1 MQLFGNVNLSFN
13 GKFIEKENYL
23 DSDYDN
29 LFNGR
34 LNISWSPNQ
43 AFSFGSGIGGGR
55 SIAYNET
62 NPREGIIQRRGID
75 LNLQAK
81 GKFQWSLD
89 LDYEKMT
96 ELFDP
101 TLSIYEGFLFQSVFK
116 YTLTRALDFRLVS
129 QLNNFNSDEIN
140 VLMQPLIQY
149 RPTAFSLF
157 YIGGLFQNSE
167 FQGYLKWQ
175 KQIGN

>member
-1 MQLFGNVNLSFN
+1 MQLSGNINLSFN
-13 GKFIEKENYL
+13 AKFIEKENYL
-23 DSDYDN
+23 NIDYEN

-43 AFSFGSGIGGGR
+43 AFSLGAGIGGGR
-55 SIAYNET
+55 QIAYNET
-62 NPREGIIQRRGID
+62 NPRIGISRRRGVD
-75 LNLQAK
+75 LDLQAK

-89 LDYEKMT
+89 LDYEEMN
-96 ELFDP
+96 ELYDP
-101 TLSIYEGFLFQSVFK
+101 AISIYKGFLFQSVFK

-129 QLNNFNSDEIN
+129 QLNNFDSGEIN
-140 VLMQPLIQY
+140 ILMQPLIQY
-149 RPTAFSLF
+149 RPSAFSLF
-157 YIGGLFQNSE
+157 YLGGMFQNGQ